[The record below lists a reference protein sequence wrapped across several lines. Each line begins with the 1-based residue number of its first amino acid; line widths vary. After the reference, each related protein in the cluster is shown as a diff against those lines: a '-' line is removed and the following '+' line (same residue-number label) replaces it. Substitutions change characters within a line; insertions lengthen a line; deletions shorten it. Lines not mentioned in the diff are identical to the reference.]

1 MNKYVKE
8 FFLRGLMFSGFG
20 PVIIGII
27 YVVLSK
33 TANDFS
39 LTETDVLSGIISTYL
54 IAFVQAGASVFNQ
67 IEHWST
73 PKSLFFHFGS
83 LYIVYSLAYILN
95 SWIPFVP
102 KVLLIFT
109 LVFIA
114 VYFTVWITVYLI
126 VRHTSKKFNS
136 VLEI

>member
-8 FFLRGLMFSGFG
+8 FLLRGLMFSGFG

-27 YVVLSK
+27 YIVLSK
-33 TANDFS
+33 TVEGFALTANDVFI
-39 LTETDVLSGIISTYL
+39 GILSTYL

-102 KVLLIFT
+102 DVLVVFT

-114 VYFTVWITVYLI
+114 VYFAVWITVYLL
-126 VRHTSKKFNS
+126 VKRTSKKFNS
-136 VLEI
+136 VLG

>member
-8 FFLRGLMFSGFG
+8 FLLRGLMFSGFG

-27 YVVLSK
+27 YIVLSK
-33 TANDFS
+33 TVEGFA
-39 LTETDVLSGIISTYL
+39 LTAKDVFIGIISTYL

-102 KVLLIFT
+102 DVLVVFT

-114 VYFTVWITVYLI
+114 VYFAVWITVYLI
-126 VRHTSKKFNS
+126 VKRTSKKFNS
-136 VLEI
+136 VLG